1 MLGADGF
8 GFARTPAGIQKIPQV
23 GKVTIGNA
31 VEGGANAAIDR
42 AVLDATRIGDGTKID
57 NLAQIGHN
65 VQIGRNGFVVS
76 QVGIS
81 GSTTVGDNCTFA
93 GQVGIAGHLHIGD
106 NVTIGPQ
113 SGVAKDIP
121 SDVVVG
127 GTPPVDQR
135 TYMRTLALMPRFP
148 ELFKRLSKLEKELEE
163 LKGGKPD
170 ALLCAIQ
177 TQGIHS
183 MDQPTSFDI
192 RKILEFLPHR
202 YPFLLVD
209 RVNEIVD
216 GEYIKAHKCVSFN
229 EPFFQGHFPGV
240 PVMPGVLIIEALAQA
255 GGLLVLHG
263 FDPSETAGKLF
274 LFSGLEKV
282 RFRRPV
288 FPGDRLDLECRLIR
302 HKLKLWKMEGRAYV
316 DGVLA
321 AEAEITAAVTDR
333 GDM

>member
-1 MLGADGF
+1 MELN
-8 GFARTPAGIQKIPQV
+8 I
-23 GKVTIGNA
+23 
-31 VEGGANAAIDR
+31 E
-42 AVLDATRIGDGTKID
+42 
-57 NLAQIGHN
+57 QI
-65 VQIGRNGFVVS
+65 
-76 QVGIS
+76 
-81 GSTTVGDNCTFA
+81 
-93 GQVGIAGHLHIGD
+93 
-106 NVTIGPQ
+106 
-113 SGVAKDIP
+113 
-121 SDVVVG
+121 
-127 GTPPVDQR
+127 
-135 TYMRTLALMPRFP
+135 
-148 ELFKRLSKLEKELEE
+148 KEL
-163 LKGGKPD
+163 
-170 ALLCAIQ
+170 I
-177 TQGIHS
+177 
-183 MDQPTSFDI
+183 
-192 RKILEFLPHR
+192 PHR

-209 RVNEIVD
+209 RITECVP
-216 GEYIKAHKCVSFN
+216 GERAVGLKCVSAN

>member
-1 MLGADGF
+1 
-8 GFARTPAGIQKIPQV
+8 
-23 GKVTIGNA
+23 
-31 VEGGANAAIDR
+31 
-42 AVLDATRIGDGTKID
+42 
-57 NLAQIGHN
+57 
-65 VQIGRNGFVVS
+65 
-76 QVGIS
+76 
-81 GSTTVGDNCTFA
+81 
-93 GQVGIAGHLHIGD
+93 
-106 NVTIGPQ
+106 
-113 SGVAKDIP
+113 
-121 SDVVVG
+121 
-127 GTPPVDQR
+127 
-135 TYMRTLALMPRFP
+135 
-148 ELFKRLSKLEKELEE
+148 
-163 LKGGKPD
+163 
-170 ALLCAIQ
+170 
-177 TQGIHS
+177 

-263 FDPSETAGKLF
+263 FDPS
-274 LFSGLEKV
+274 
-282 RFRRPV
+282 
-288 FPGDRLDLECRLIR
+288 DLECRLIR

>member
-1 MLGADGF
+1 MKI
-8 GFARTPAGIQKIPQV
+8 TP
-23 GKVTIGNA
+23 N
-31 VEGGANAAIDR
+31 D
-42 AVLDATRIGDGTKID
+42 
-57 NLAQIGHN
+57 
-65 VQIGRNGFVVS
+65 
-76 QVGIS
+76 
-81 GSTTVGDNCTFA
+81 
-93 GQVGIAGHLHIGD
+93 
-106 NVTIGPQ
+106 
-113 SGVAKDIP
+113 
-121 SDVVVG
+121 
-127 GTPPVDQR
+127 PP
-135 TYMRTLALMPRFP
+135 RTLTAA
-148 ELFKRLSKLEKELEE
+148 EIE
-163 LKGGKPD
+163 
-170 ALLCAIQ
+170 AI
-177 TQGIHS
+177 
-183 MDQPTSFDI
+183 
-192 RKILEFLPHR
+192 LPHR
-202 YPFLLVD
+202 SPFALVD
-209 RVNEIVD
+209 KITDYTPGQWARGI
-216 GEYIKAHKCVSFN
+216 KCVTRT

>member
-1 MLGADGF
+1 MNY
-8 GFARTPAGIQKIPQV
+8 TP
-23 GKVTIGNA
+23 N
-31 VEGGANAAIDR
+31 E
-42 AVLDATRIGDGTKID
+42 
-57 NLAQIGHN
+57 
-65 VQIGRNGFVVS
+65 
-76 QVGIS
+76 
-81 GSTTVGDNCTFA
+81 
-93 GQVGIAGHLHIGD
+93 
-106 NVTIGPQ
+106 
-113 SGVAKDIP
+113 
-121 SDVVVG
+121 
-127 GTPPVDQR
+127 PP
-135 TYMRTLALMPRFP
+135 RTLTAA
-148 ELFKRLSKLEKELEE
+148 EIEK
-163 LKGGKPD
+163 
-170 ALLCAIQ
+170 I
-177 TQGIHS
+177 
-183 MDQPTSFDI
+183 
-192 RKILEFLPHR
+192 LPHR
-202 YPFLLVD
+202 YPFALVD
-209 RVNEIVD
+209 KILDYTPGQWARGV
-216 GEYIKAHKCVSFN
+216 KCVTRT

>member
-1 MLGADGF
+1 MKI
-8 GFARTPAGIQKIPQV
+8 TPNDPPRALTVAEI
-23 GKVTIGNA
+23 
-31 VEGGANAAIDR
+31 EAI
-42 AVLDATRIGDGTKID
+42 
-57 NLAQIGHN
+57 
-65 VQIGRNGFVVS
+65 
-76 QVGIS
+76 
-81 GSTTVGDNCTFA
+81 
-93 GQVGIAGHLHIGD
+93 
-106 NVTIGPQ
+106 
-113 SGVAKDIP
+113 
-121 SDVVVG
+121 
-127 GTPPVDQR
+127 
-135 TYMRTLALMPRFP
+135 
-148 ELFKRLSKLEKELEE
+148 
-163 LKGGKPD
+163 
-170 ALLCAIQ
+170 
-177 TQGIHS
+177 
-183 MDQPTSFDI
+183 
-192 RKILEFLPHR
+192 LPHR
-202 YPFLLVD
+202 SPFALVD
-209 RVNEIVD
+209 KITDYTPGQWARGI
-216 GEYIKAHKCVSFN
+216 KCVTRT

>member
-1 MLGADGF
+1 MSD
-8 GFARTPAGIQKIPQV
+8 IS
-23 GKVTIGNA
+23 
-31 VEGGANAAIDR
+31 AAP
-42 AVLDATRIGDGTKID
+42 LK
-57 NLAQIGHN
+57 
-65 VQIGRNGFVVS
+65 IGR
-76 QVGIS
+76 
-81 GSTTVGDNCTFA
+81 
-93 GQVGIAGHLHIGD
+93 
-106 NVTIGPQ
+106 
-113 SGVAKDIP
+113 
-121 SDVVVG
+121 
-127 GTPPVDQR
+127 
-135 TYMRTLALMPRFP
+135 
-148 ELFKRLSKLEKELEE
+148 
-163 LKGGKPD
+163 
-170 ALLCAIQ
+170 
-177 TQGIHS
+177 
-183 MDQPTSFDI
+183 
-192 RKILEFLPHR
+192 ILDLLPHR

-209 RVNEIVD
+209 RVVEIQRMSNIRA
-216 GEYIKAHKCVSFN
+216 YKNLTFN

>member
-1 MLGADGF
+1 
-8 GFARTPAGIQKIPQV
+8 
-23 GKVTIGNA
+23 
-31 VEGGANAAIDR
+31 
-42 AVLDATRIGDGTKID
+42 
-57 NLAQIGHN
+57 
-65 VQIGRNGFVVS
+65 
-76 QVGIS
+76 
-81 GSTTVGDNCTFA
+81 
-93 GQVGIAGHLHIGD
+93 
-106 NVTIGPQ
+106 
-113 SGVAKDIP
+113 
-121 SDVVVG
+121 
-127 GTPPVDQR
+127 
-135 TYMRTLALMPRFP
+135 
-148 ELFKRLSKLEKELEE
+148 
-163 LKGGKPD
+163 
-170 ALLCAIQ
+170 
-177 TQGIHS
+177 

-282 RFRRPV
+282 RY
-288 FPGDRLDLECRLIR
+288 
-302 HKLKLWKMEGRAYV
+302 KLKLWKMEGRAYV

>member
-1 MLGADGF
+1 
-8 GFARTPAGIQKIPQV
+8 
-23 GKVTIGNA
+23 
-31 VEGGANAAIDR
+31 
-42 AVLDATRIGDGTKID
+42 
-57 NLAQIGHN
+57 
-65 VQIGRNGFVVS
+65 
-76 QVGIS
+76 
-81 GSTTVGDNCTFA
+81 
-93 GQVGIAGHLHIGD
+93 
-106 NVTIGPQ
+106 
-113 SGVAKDIP
+113 
-121 SDVVVG
+121 
-127 GTPPVDQR
+127 
-135 TYMRTLALMPRFP
+135 
-148 ELFKRLSKLEKELEE
+148 
-163 LKGGKPD
+163 
-170 ALLCAIQ
+170 
-177 TQGIHS
+177 

-255 GGLLVLHG
+255 GGLLVL
-263 FDPSETAGKLF
+263 

>member
-1 MLGADGF
+1 MELN
-8 GFARTPAGIQKIPQV
+8 I
-23 GKVTIGNA
+23 
-31 VEGGANAAIDR
+31 E
-42 AVLDATRIGDGTKID
+42 
-57 NLAQIGHN
+57 QI
-65 VQIGRNGFVVS
+65 
-76 QVGIS
+76 
-81 GSTTVGDNCTFA
+81 
-93 GQVGIAGHLHIGD
+93 
-106 NVTIGPQ
+106 
-113 SGVAKDIP
+113 
-121 SDVVVG
+121 
-127 GTPPVDQR
+127 
-135 TYMRTLALMPRFP
+135 
-148 ELFKRLSKLEKELEE
+148 KEL
-163 LKGGKPD
+163 
-170 ALLCAIQ
+170 I
-177 TQGIHS
+177 
-183 MDQPTSFDI
+183 
-192 RKILEFLPHR
+192 PHR

-209 RVNEIVD
+209 RITECVP
-216 GEYIKAHKCVSFN
+216 GERAVGLKCVSAN

-288 FPGDRLDLECRLIR
+288 FPGDRLVLECRLIR